1 MKLVKVK
8 GVVIR
13 ETAYSDNDKII
24 TLLTDSLGKIS
35 CMAKGAKKTN
45 SPILASSQY
54 LVYSEFVL
62 YKGTSFYYINSAD
75 VVNTFYD
82 LRIDLDKLNVAF
94 ELTKILQITT
104 DENQDTSDVL
114 KLFLNTLYVI
124 EKLNKDLELT
134 KSIFKVKLLNLLGF
148 YQPINKCYIC
158 GNNMEND
165 DNIYY
170 DYVTNTYLC
179 NNCINKT
186 DKRRYIEISN
196 TCVIAINYVAR
207 SGIKKVFSFELKQNA
222 LRQFMLYAQA
232 YCDSITNGI

>member
-75 VVNTFYD
+75 VINTFYD

-94 ELTKILQITT
+94 ELTKILQTTT

-124 EKLNKDLELT
+124 EKLNKDLDLT

-148 YQPINKCYIC
+148 YQPIDKCYIC
-158 GNNMEND
+158 GKSMQAED
-165 DNIYY
+165 EIYY
-170 DYVTNTYLC
+170 DYVTNTFVC
-179 NNCINKT
+179 SNCILNS
-186 DKRRYIEISN
+186 DKRRYIKLSN